1 MKELNMRRPTQC
13 VNYIE
18 KLVSGLEEEL
28 DVSKQCQLLQ
38 SYIRWRID
46 FLGGDFVDNRK
57 PFETVLVL
65 HDTLLEI
72 HPNRLFP

>member
-13 VNYIE
+13 VNYD
-18 KLVSGLEEEL
+18 EEEL

-38 SYIRWRID
+38 SYIRWRVD

>member
-38 SYIRWRID
+38 LYTMAS
-46 FLGGDFVDNRK
+46 
-57 PFETVLVL
+57 
-65 HDTLLEI
+65 
-72 HPNRLFP
+72 RLPWWGFR

>member
-1 MKELNMRRPTQC
+1 MSIT
-13 VNYIE
+13 IE
-18 KLVSGLEEEL
+18 KLVSGLEEGL

-38 SYIRWRID
+38 SYMRWRVD
-46 FLGGDFVDNRK
+46 FLGGHFVNNRK

-72 HPNRLFP
+72 HPNRLFPS